1 MQENSYIIIMVV
13 DCQSIIFFWVYL
25 KVEGPH
31 SMSMVSP
38 IFIYTKMEKII
49 SPIQKKINEEKLK
62 MEKEGKFIT
71 KPFVN
76 KLTKHGEFPEQLN
89 VHESYKSS
97 LSRNGHKPRGRKDNG
112 FI

>member
-1 MQENSYIIIMVV
+1 
-13 DCQSIIFFWVYL
+13 
-25 KVEGPH
+25 
-31 SMSMVSP
+31 
-38 IFIYTKMEKII
+38 MEKII

-62 MEKEGKFIT
+62 MEKEGKFITKPFVNKEGKFIT

-97 LSRNGHKPRGRKDNG
+97 LSRNGHKPRGRKDN
-112 FI
+112 

>member
-1 MQENSYIIIMVV
+1 M
-13 DCQSIIFFWVYL
+13 
-25 KVEGPH
+25 KVEDPP

-62 MEKEGKFIT
+62 MEKEGKFITKPFVNKEGKFIT

-97 LSRNGHKPRGRKDNG
+97 LSRNGHKPRGRKDN
-112 FI
+112 

>member
-1 MQENSYIIIMVV
+1 
-13 DCQSIIFFWVYL
+13 
-25 KVEGPH
+25 
-31 SMSMVSP
+31 MSMVSP

-62 MEKEGKFIT
+62 MEKEGKFITKPFVNKEGKFIT

-97 LSRNGHKPRGRKDNG
+97 LSRNGHKPRGRKDN
-112 FI
+112 

>member
-1 MQENSYIIIMVV
+1 
-13 DCQSIIFFWVYL
+13 
-25 KVEGPH
+25 
-31 SMSMVSP
+31 MSMVSP

-62 MEKEGKFIT
+62 MEKEGKFITKPFVNKEGKFITKPFVNKEGKFIT

-97 LSRNGHKPRGRKDNG
+97 LSRNGHKPRGRKDN
-112 FI
+112 